1 MYDHQSRNARD
12 LLITISKSLEV
23 LSHSKSTHHGDTLV
37 VFSPEHARTIGDDGW
52 SKADMRDFLWH
63 RLRKPVSELVPGLD
77 GGEGLPPRVLAK
89 FPDPETD
96 TTLIPKF
103 REPSNIKFL
112 VAGGTAGRFSAVI
125 HGWTGSLALADRIE
139 VRQPPAPPKPSLR
152 MRTRRFRPEPCIG
165 RSYPRPQLPPS

>member
-1 MYDHQSRNARD
+1 MAAFAGEAPHGVYDHQSRNAKD

-37 VFSPEHARTIGDDGW
+37 VFSPEHARTIAEDGW
-52 SKADMRDFLWH
+52 SKPDMRDFLWH

-89 FPDPETD
+89 FSNPETD
-96 TTLIPKF
+96 ATLIPKF
-103 REPSNIKFL
+103 REPGNIKFL

-125 HGWTGSLALADRIE
+125 HGWTFSKMSRLVIKR
-139 VRQPPAPPKPSLR
+139 VRP
-152 MRTRRFRPEPCIG
+152 TDG
-165 RSYPRPQLPPS
+165 